1 MIKDMQPFLQQAWE
15 KAGFKELTEIQK
27 QAIPTILEGQDVIA
41 ESPTG
46 TGKTAAYGLPLLHK
60 INTQV
65 KKPFKVLL

>member
-1 MIKDMQPFLQQAWE
+1 MIKRYATILQQAWE

-46 TGKTAAYGLPLLHK
+46 TGKH
-60 INTQV
+60 
-65 KKPFKVLL
+65 

>member
-46 TGKTAAYGLPLLHK
+46 TGKTLAYLLPL
-60 INTQV
+60 
-65 KKPFKVLL
+65 